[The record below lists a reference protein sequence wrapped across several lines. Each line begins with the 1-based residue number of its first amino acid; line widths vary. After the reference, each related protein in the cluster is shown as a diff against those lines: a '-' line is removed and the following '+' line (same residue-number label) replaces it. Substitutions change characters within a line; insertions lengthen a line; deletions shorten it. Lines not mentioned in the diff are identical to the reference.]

1 MTYRLDDIIA
11 LFDGLFHERYLTR
24 LIAGGEEPLY
34 LPADDETAYHR
45 VIFAQGYFASALH
58 EISHWCIAGEQR
70 RQFEDYGYWYLPD
83 GRDASQQRA
92 FETAE
97 MAPQALELLFSR
109 ACGLGFN
116 VSIDNLGELEVDR
129 DGFRER
135 VEARAVQF
143 EREGLPYRAEAFRVV
158 LRSFY
163 GHGLSRDQAILQGR
177 RRLRKDAE
185 PTYPSQHAHSR

>member
-45 VIFAQGYFASALH
+45 VIFARGYFASALH

-97 MAPQALELLFSR
+97 VAPQALELLFSR

-135 VEARAVQF
+135 VEARAVRF
-143 EREGLPYRAEAFRVV
+143 EREGLPCRAEAFRVV

-163 GHGLSRDQAILQGR
+163 GYGLSREQAILQGR
-177 RRLRKDAE
+177 RRLHKDAE
-185 PTYPSQHAHSR
+185 PAYPSQHAHSR